1 MPRLILA
8 AAAVLL
14 LVPAISVAQSKKE
27 PTGRKSAASHIIPVS
42 MIGEAKPAPCA
53 SCGNGNGGLV
63 LRPGQTA
70 AYAYAP
76 GSFGARLDAQLWGD
90 NHECAPDGCPKPIGC
105 GNHWTELK
113 FIFGSCR
120 QFFGTAGAT
129 VGQGRATVE
138 P

>member
-1 MPRLILA
+1 MARLLLA
-8 AAAVLL
+8 AVAVALCL
-14 LVPAISVAQSKKE
+14 PVAVCAQGKKE
-27 PTGRKSAASHIIPVS
+27 AAARKTNPHIIPVGL
-42 MIGEAKPAPCA
+42 IGEAKPSSCPT
-53 SCGNGNGGLV
+53 CGNGSGAIT

-70 AYAYAP
+70 IYPYGP
-76 GSFGARLDAQLWGD
+76 GKFGARLDAELWGD
-90 NHECAPDGCPKPIGC
+90 NHDCAPDGCPKPIGC

>member
-1 MPRLILA
+1 MARLILA
-8 AAAVLL
+8 AAVLA
-14 LVPAISVAQSKKE
+14 LVTPALSLAQGRKKE
-27 PTGRKSAASHIIPVS
+27 RDNSSNPQVIPASL
-42 MIGEAKPAPCA
+42 IGEAKPARC
-53 SCGNGNGGLV
+53 STCDNGSGGLF
-63 LRPGQTA
+63 LRPGETV
-70 AYAYAP
+70 YPYGP
-76 GSFGARLDAQLWGD
+76 GTFGARLDRELWSE

-129 VGQGRATVE
+129 VGRGRATYE

>member
-1 MPRLILA
+1 MARLLLA
-8 AAAVLL
+8 AVALAFCLPGV
-14 LVPAISVAQSKKE
+14 SVAEGKKE
-27 PTGRKSAASHIIPVS
+27 TGGRKSNPQILPVAHF
-42 MIGEAKPAPCA
+42 GEAKPAACPSCA
-53 SCGNGNGGLV
+53 NGSGAIV

-70 AYAYAP
+70 IYPYAP
-76 GSFGARLDAQLWGD
+76 GSFGARLDAELWGE